1 MIVCIKKLISLVLIT
16 WLIIQGSVVIFLI
29 TISTLKWFALLLDIG
44 TGIATKDD
52 YLLFFVMNCFYS
64 VMFFFYL
71 TFNKMVKELDSSNK
85 QTY

>member
-1 MIVCIKKLISLVLIT
+1 MIISIKKLINLILII

-29 TISTLKWFALLLDIG
+29 TISTLKWFALLLDISS
-44 TGIATKDD
+44 GIATKDD

-71 TFNKMVKELDSSNK
+71 TFKKMLKELDSSN
-85 QTY
+85 